1 MVTPERNL
9 GEVQSSYSNWLSAV
23 HSYRNYRLINYYPKK
38 IQAVSKRKQK
48 TERYYKLLKKQ
59 MEISEEQTRLTK
71 QQYERDSLLYVQHV
85 ISAYELENSRHAY
98 LQSQSTLEMSNRALE
113 NERIQIAQLEE
124 NLLDMELEQSE
135 KEIVLRQEIHRY
147 TEELFSAIQ
156 GWKLTYCLYAPIA
169 GKVAYASYW
178 NENQFVHAGDTVC
191 MVVPENREKIFGRSR
206 LPLARSGK
214 VAKGQQV
221 IVRFINFPDEEY
233 GRVEG
238 IVEDISLIPS
248 FDSYQ
253 VSISFPNGLTTNYGK
268 TLPLQYEMTATAEIV
283 TADLTILERLVQPFR
298 KIIYEGRK

>member
-1 MVTPERNL
+1 M
-9 GEVQSSYSNWLSAV
+9 
-23 HSYRNYRLINYYPKK
+23 
-38 IQAVSKRKQK
+38 
-48 TERYYKLLKKQ
+48 
-59 MEISEEQTRLTK
+59 
-71 QQYERDSLLYVQHV
+71 
-85 ISAYELENSRHAY
+85 
-98 LQSQSTLEMSNRALE
+98 
-113 NERIQIAQLEE
+113 
-124 NLLDMELEQSE
+124 
-135 KEIVLRQEIHRY
+135 
-147 TEELFSAIQ
+147 
-156 GWKLTYCLYAPIA
+156 
-169 GKVAYASYW
+169 
-178 NENQFVHAGDTVC
+178 
-191 MVVPENREKIFGRSR
+191 
-206 LPLARSGK
+206 PLARSGK